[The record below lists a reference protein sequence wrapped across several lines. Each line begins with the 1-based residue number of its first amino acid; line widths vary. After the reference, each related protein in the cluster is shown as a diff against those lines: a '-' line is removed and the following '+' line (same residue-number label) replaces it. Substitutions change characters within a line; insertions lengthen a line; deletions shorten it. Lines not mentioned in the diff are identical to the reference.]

1 MEYYPGETL
10 GEYMDRNGRIPETAA
25 LGLMRIVLEALEE
38 VHRERNGERHIH
50 RDMKPSNV
58 YLAAIGASVVPKLL
72 DFGAARTAV
81 GERTQNLTQV
91 LTPGYAPFE
100 QYHSRGAQGPWTDV
114 YACAA
119 TLYHMLTA
127 ERPAG
132 APDRYQGEEIATP
145 RDLVPEL
152 SEATSRAVMKGLELD
167 RQNRPASAA
176 EFQSMLTAAS
186 DALDI
191 GSPPRA
197 PSTAAPVYTSPA
209 HAAASSERGPRAAAS
224 SAPVEELFPQ
234 YPGSEPFGSHS
245 ISTGSGVIFWEAFA
259 SDDPPEMVIAHYVR
273 MVGSGHG
280 DYDRQG
286 SIVWR
291 IPADHPTRIL
301 TVAAVD
307 ARGPHD
313 RFREK
318 LRHSTKTVILR
329 SSHGE

>member
-1 MEYYPGETL
+1 
-10 GEYMDRNGRIPETAA
+10 
-25 LGLMRIVLEALEE
+25 

-72 DFGAARTAV
+72 DFGAARSAV

-119 TLYHMLTA
+119 TLYHMLTG

-152 SEATSRAVMKGLELD
+152 SDATSRAVMKGLELD

-176 EFQSMLTAAS
+176 EFRSMLTAAD
-186 DALDI
+186 DALDNSPAPRDASTADVV
-191 GSPPRA
+191 GTSPP
-197 PSTAAPVYTSPA
+197 P
-209 HAAASSERGPRAAAS
+209 AAASSERRPRAAMS
-224 SAPVEELFPQ
+224 SVEELFPQ

-259 SDDPPEMVIAHYVR
+259 SDDPPEAVIAHYVR
-273 MVGSGHG
+273 MVGPGHG
-280 DYDRQG
+280 DYDREG
-286 SIVWR
+286 SVVWR
-291 IPADHPTRIL
+291 IPADHPKRIL

-318 LRHSTKTVILR
+318 LRDSTKTVILR